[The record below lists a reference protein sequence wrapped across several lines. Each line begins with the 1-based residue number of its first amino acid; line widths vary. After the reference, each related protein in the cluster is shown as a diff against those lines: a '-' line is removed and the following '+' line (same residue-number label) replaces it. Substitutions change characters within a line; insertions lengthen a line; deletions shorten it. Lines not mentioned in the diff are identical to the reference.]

1 MQEKNNVFGHQHFDL
16 QGGRILVNSH
26 QNILI
31 DEKIATI
38 FDITQNLMLI

>member
-1 MQEKNNVFGHQHFDL
+1 
-16 QGGRILVNSH
+16 VNSH

-31 DEKIATI
+31 DKKTATI